1 MKTELLTNPIPHKLP
16 AAEITAKVTTCQ
28 NRFEIVV
35 NPGQD
40 LTSWDNWVLQ
50 GKLAMWLQSRIDS
63 KKEGGHNP
71 PNSFL

>member
-1 MKTELLTNPIPHKLP
+1 MKTELLTSPISHELP
-16 AAEITAKVTTCQ
+16 AAEVTAKVTTCQ

-63 KKEGGHNP
+63 KKDGGHNP